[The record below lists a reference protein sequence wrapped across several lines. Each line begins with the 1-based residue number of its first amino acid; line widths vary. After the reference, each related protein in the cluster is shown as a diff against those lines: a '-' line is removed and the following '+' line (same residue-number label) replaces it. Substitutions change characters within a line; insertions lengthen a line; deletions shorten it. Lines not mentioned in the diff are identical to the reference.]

1 MPKNNDKSSFSS
13 PAGERP
19 ATTPTSGTQS
29 RYQTAKEGW
38 SDQVTFPASMGLR
51 RTSNDIEE
59 INRVN
64 EAFRKA
70 DAEAQAYKRE

>member
-1 MPKNNDKSSFSS
+1 
-13 PAGERP
+13 
-19 ATTPTSGTQS
+19 
-29 RYQTAKEGW
+29 
-38 SDQVTFPASMGLR
+38 MGLR